1 MDPAQTLTGFLVGVL
16 VGFTGMGG
24 GAVMTPVLIMVL
36 GVAPSAAVGTDVFYA
51 FFTKI
56 AGAAAHGYQKT
67 VCWKTVRWLWVGSVP
82 GALIAS
88 ALFSRLQGVLGA
100 DFDSMVAQG
109 LGIILIITALAP
121 FAAGRYRKA
130 HEGAPCRPADRRI
143 LAVVG
148 FIVGFLVTFTSVGS
162 GVLVAAAIFTLF
174 PGMPAARVVGTDV
187 THAVALLA
195 VAGAGHTLMGNVN
208 FPLAGMLLIGSIPG
222 VLLGSSLAARVPEK
236 PLRLAASVI
245 MFTAGAKLV

>member
-1 MDPAQTLTGFLVGVL
+1 MELAQTLTGLLVGLL

-24 GAVMTPVLIMVL
+24 GSVMTPVLITLL
-36 GVAPSAAVGTDVFYA
+36 GVAPTAAVGTDVFYA

-56 AGAAAHGYQKT
+56 AGGTAHGLQKT
-67 VCWKTVRWLWVGSVP
+67 VCWKTVKWLWAGSVP

-88 ALFSRLQGVLGA
+88 ALFSRIQGAMGHEL
-100 DFDSMVAQG
+100 DTMVAKG

-121 FAAGRYRKA
+121 FVAGKYRKA
-130 HEGAPCRPADRRI
+130 HEGAICRPAAPQI
-143 LAVVG
+143 LAGVG
-148 FIVGFLVTFTSVGS
+148 FIVGFLVVFTSVGS
-162 GVLVAAAIFTLF
+162 GVLVAAALFTLF

-187 THAVALLA
+187 THAVALLGVAA
-195 VAGAGHTLMGNVN
+195 VGHAMMGNVN
-208 FPLAGMLLIGSIPG
+208 YSLAGALMLGSIPG
-222 VLLGSSLAARVPEK
+222 VLVGGTLAARVPER